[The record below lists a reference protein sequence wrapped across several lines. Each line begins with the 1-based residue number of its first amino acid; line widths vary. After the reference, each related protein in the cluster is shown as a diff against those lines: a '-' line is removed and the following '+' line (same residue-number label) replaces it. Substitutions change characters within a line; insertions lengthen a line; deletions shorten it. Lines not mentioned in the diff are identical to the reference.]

1 MPIIRSGLD
10 NKDASGGAMLGDAS
24 SRTAALRKQAI
35 IWGQSQKE
43 TCATSLSAANQSK
56 KPFMREHHLSKGFTK
71 GVMEFML
78 VKNKD
83 GIF

>member
-1 MPIIRSGLD
+1 MPIIRSGRD
-10 NKDASGGAMLGDAS
+10 NTGANGSVLLGDAS

-35 IWGQSQKE
+35 IWGQTQKE
-43 TCATSLSAANQSK
+43 TCSTSLSAANQAK
-56 KPFMREHHLSKGFTK
+56 KPFMSEQHLSKGFTS

>member
-10 NKDASGGAMLGDAS
+10 NKDASGGSMLGDAS

-35 IWGQSQKE
+35 IRGQLQKGD
-43 TCATSLSAANQSK
+43 SASYSMNAPK
-56 KPFMREHHLSKGFTK
+56 KPLITEQHLGQGFTN

>member
-1 MPIIRSGLD
+1 MPIIRSGRD
-10 NKDASGGAMLGDAS
+10 NTGVNGSMALGDAS
-24 SRTAALRKQAI
+24 SRTASLRRQAI
-35 IWGQSQKE
+35 IWGQTQKE
-43 TCATSLSAANQSK
+43 TCATSMSTANQSK
-56 KPFMREHHLSKGFTK
+56 KPFINGDRLSRGFTS

>member
-1 MPIIRSGLD
+1 M
-10 NKDASGGAMLGDAS
+10 GANGSMMLGDAS

-35 IWGQSQKE
+35 IWGQTQKQ
-43 TCATSLSAANQSK
+43 TCATSLSAVNQSK
-56 KPFMREHHLSKGFTK
+56 KPLMSEHHLSKGFTS

>member
-1 MPIIRSGLD
+1 MPIIRSGRD
-10 NKDASGGAMLGDAS
+10 NTGANGSVMLGDAS

-35 IWGQSQKE
+35 IWGQTQKE
-43 TCATSLSAANQSK
+43 TCATSMSSANQSK
-56 KPFMREHHLSKGFTK
+56 KPLMRENHLSKGFTN